1 MSRSAGSSE
10 VTVPSFVRSSWRFLS
25 VALALA
31 FVSPGLAHAYLEI
44 SVPEGGTT
52 VDAMPAEIVLT
63 LSEPVEL
70 RFSTFKVVRLE
81 DAPTDRRALLEAAGA
96 LLEEVLPLR
105 DDEELRADTGVL
117 NQESTSAVI
126 RIGMKEDLLPGT
138 YVVMWRVLSVDTHT
152 SEDLT
157 LFHVGPAAER

>member
-1 MSRSAGSSE
+1 MTRLG
-10 VTVPSFVRSSWRFLS
+10 FLRSSWWI
-25 VALALA
+25 VCVGLALA
-31 FVSPGLAHAYLEI
+31 FASHGLAHAYLET

-52 VDAMPAEIVLT
+52 IDTMPTEIVLT
-63 LSEPVEL
+63 LSEAVEL

-81 DAPTDRRALLEAAGA
+81 DAPADRRALLEAAGA

-117 NQESTSAVI
+117 HEDSTSAVI
-126 RIGMKEDLLPGT
+126 RIGMKEDLPPGT

-157 LFHVGPAAER
+157 VFHVGPAAAP